1 MRLFWKNSGYML
13 VVVLSTVSTISYT
26 AIVKNTESIIM
37 ERIDANQLI
46 GRYLSLALSNAF
58 NSLNWQYP
66 VDLIDDLIETENIA
80 WVTVTKPNGS
90 VYIGRSNIDIEQYD
104 FITSSSQLKMN
115 GEVVIAPIDIDQ
127 VQWFDDHLYG
137 VSHAITVGSQTWWLS
152 IGGDATPVRVSAQLV
167 AREYIVI
174 GVGVFAFA
182 LVLTLLFTRRI
193 VIPITILAAAAEK
206 LSKGEISANLTVRS
220 NDEIGKLTRSFN
232 KMFKDLALYKK
243 DMLKGREEA
252 EFANRAKSDF
262 LSSMSHELR
271 TPLNAIMGFSQL
283 LEMDVETSL
292 TDDHKE
298 FVQHILHSSEYL
310 LSLVND
316 VLELSKIEADQASIN
331 ITSVDPKQ
339 CIASSLKMLKI
350 KAQQHSIT
358 VIDETAEQA
367 LPLVSADSIR
377 LNQAL
382 INLLSNAVKYNS
394 PKGRITISQTVT
406 GDQHLRLVVSDTGSG
421 IAADQLHLLFNPFE
435 RLGRAGGNIE
445 GTGIGLSITKKLV
458 EHMGGTIGVE
468 SEVGKG
474 SDFWIELPLA

>member
-1 MRLFWKNSGYML
+1 VRLFWKNSAYML

-58 NSLNWQYP
+58 NTLNWQYP

-90 VYIGRSNIDIEQYD
+90 IYIGRSNVDLEQYD

-127 VQWFDDHLYG
+127 VQWFDDNLYG
-137 VSHAITVGSQTWWLS
+137 VSHAIKVGSQTWWLS

-167 AREYIVI
+167 AREYIVM

-220 NDEIGKLTRSFN
+220 NDEIGELTRSFN
-232 KMFKDLALYKK
+232 KMFKDLVLYKK
-243 DMLKGREEA
+243 NMSKGREAA

-316 VLELSKIEADQASIN
+316 VLELSKIEADQAPIN
-331 ITSVDPKQ
+331 ITSVDPKLP
-339 CIASSLKMLKI
+339 IASSLKMLKI
-350 KAQQHSIT
+350 KAQQNSIT
-358 VIDETAEQA
+358 VIDETAEQT

-394 PKGRITISQTVT
+394 PKGRITISHSVT

-421 IAADQLHLLFNPFE
+421 IATDQLHLLFNPFE

-468 SEVGKG
+468 SDVGKG

>member
-1 MRLFWKNSGYML
+1 M
-13 VVVLSTVSTISYT
+13 
-26 AIVKNTESIIM
+26 
-37 ERIDANQLI
+37 
-46 GRYLSLALSNAF
+46 
-58 NSLNWQYP
+58 
-66 VDLIDDLIETENIA
+66 
-80 WVTVTKPNGS
+80 
-90 VYIGRSNIDIEQYD
+90 
-104 FITSSSQLKMN
+104 
-115 GEVVIAPIDIDQ
+115 
-127 VQWFDDHLYG
+127 
-137 VSHAITVGSQTWWLS
+137 
-152 IGGDATPVRVSAQLV
+152 
-167 AREYIVI
+167 
-174 GVGVFAFA
+174 
-182 LVLTLLFTRRI
+182 
-193 VIPITILAAAAEK
+193 LAAAAEK
-206 LSKGEISANLTVRS
+206 LSRGEISANLTVRS

-331 ITSVDPKQ
+331 ITRVDPKQ